1 MCFDIFFE
9 LNEFLEEVEK
19 LFVGAGE
26 GVTRPY
32 KWHFSG
38 TGHPPLKMGSP
49 VSKNAFSGTGRL
61 LQYLSSICSNGQILI
76 RF

>member
-1 MCFDIFFE
+1 MKYAFNIFYSSIDDNRPMAKISSFFMCFDIFFD

-32 KWHFSG
+32 K
-38 TGHPPLKMGSP
+38 
-49 VSKNAFSGTGRL
+49 
-61 LQYLSSICSNGQILI
+61 
-76 RF
+76 

>member
-1 MCFDIFFE
+1 MKYAFNIFYSSIDDNRPMAKNSSFLCVLISFFE

-32 KWHFSG
+32 K
-38 TGHPPLKMGSP
+38 
-49 VSKNAFSGTGRL
+49 
-61 LQYLSSICSNGQILI
+61 
-76 RF
+76 

>member
-1 MCFDIFFE
+1 MKYAFNIFYSSIDDNRPMAKISSFFMCFDIFFE

-32 KWHFSG
+32 K
-38 TGHPPLKMGSP
+38 
-49 VSKNAFSGTGRL
+49 
-61 LQYLSSICSNGQILI
+61 
-76 RF
+76 